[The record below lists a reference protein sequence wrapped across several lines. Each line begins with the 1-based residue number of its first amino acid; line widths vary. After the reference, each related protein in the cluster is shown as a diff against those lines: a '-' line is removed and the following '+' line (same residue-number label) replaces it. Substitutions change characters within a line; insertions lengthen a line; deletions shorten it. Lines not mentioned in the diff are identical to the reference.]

1 MDQREIMTFPQT
13 LIRFCAPAL
22 AGLKCANMV
31 SCSNIEEMNR
41 ELDDAARELAVKN
54 IFVRILYQ
62 DSSRMLVLV
71 YRYSALTD
79 RLKDRGCQEFLREF
93 GYESFELEDVFDR
106 LQMRIKAD
114 NGQFPH
120 EIGVFLGYPLEDIRG
135 FIENRGRNGLCC
147 GEWKVYHEPEKAQ
160 KTFAKLKK
168 CRDVY
173 WRLFQNGRSVMQL
186 TVPA

>member
-1 MDQREIMTFPQT
+1 MDQRGNITFRQV
-13 LIRFCAPAL
+13 LVRFCAPAL

-31 SCSNIEEMNR
+31 SCPNTEEINR
-41 ELDDAARELAVKN
+41 ELDAMARELSDKN
-54 IFVRILYQ
+54 IFFRILYQ
-62 DSSRMLVLV
+62 DRERMLVLV
-71 YRYSALTD
+71 YRYRALQD
-79 RLKDRGCQEFLREF
+79 RLADTGCREFLQEF
-93 GYESFELEDVFDR
+93 GYESFELEEVFDR
-106 LQMRIKAD
+106 LQMRMGAD
-114 NGQFPH
+114 KGQFPH

-135 FIENRGRNGLCC
+135 FIQNRGRNGLCC

>member
-1 MDQREIMTFPQT
+1 MM
-13 LIRFCAPAL
+13 
-22 AGLKCANMV
+22 
-31 SCSNIEEMNR
+31 
-41 ELDDAARELAVKN
+41 ARELAAKN
-54 IFVRILYQ
+54 IFMRILYQ
-62 DSSRMLVLV
+62 DSVRMLVLV
-71 YRYSALTD
+71 YRYTALCD
-79 RLKDRGCQEFLREF
+79 RLSDSVCREFLKEF
-93 GYESFELEDVFDR
+93 GYESFELKDVFHR
-106 LQMRIKAD
+106 LQTRVEGDA
-114 NGQFPH
+114 GQFPH

-135 FIENRGRNGLCC
+135 FIKNRGRNGLCC